1 MLELDHYIRGFKK
14 LRVDSASAKKHGG
27 TAPHKPILL
36 LSVIDAIEAGEIT
49 SRYIF
54 ITPELVARF
63 KSNWSLLVTTTHN
76 ENFVMPFFHL
86 KNDKGNFWHLH
97 PNSGYEKVLYG
108 KISSF
113 KLLTDSIAYALID
126 QELFLLLSTD
136 EGRIKLR
143 LVLLDFYFPETKISY
158 INKNISE
165 NHYLKLI
172 EDKITTNTPEE
183 YVNEYDVL
191 DEEEVFVRSRTF
203 QRLVPQLYDY
213 TCCVSGLKIVAVLDI
228 QLIDACHIVPFNK
241 SHNDTISNGIALSP
255 NFHRAFDRGLFTI
268 DQDYRIIVSN
278 LFTETGNVV
287 CGLKQFHKKQILLP
301 ENKSF
306 YPRVSNFDWH
316 QKNIFKS

>member
-158 INKNISE
+158 INKNISD
-165 NHYLKLI
+165 L
-172 EDKITTNTPEE
+172 
-183 YVNEYDVL
+183 
-191 DEEEVFVRSRTF
+191 FV
-203 QRLVPQLYDY
+203 
-213 TCCVSGLKIVAVLDI
+213 
-228 QLIDACHIVPFNK
+228 
-241 SHNDTISNGIALSP
+241 
-255 NFHRAFDRGLFTI
+255 
-268 DQDYRIIVSN
+268 
-278 LFTETGNVV
+278 
-287 CGLKQFHKKQILLP
+287 
-301 ENKSF
+301 
-306 YPRVSNFDWH
+306 
-316 QKNIFKS
+316 